1 MHPRQ
6 TPPSCKRCG
15 KSERYCVCNAIQT
28 IPSKL
33 RLLILQHPKEAGE
46 ALGSAI
52 ILHLA
57 HPDSRLCVGL
67 SWPNLSRALG
77 QGADPKE
84 WAVLYLG
91 SAKLIPGA
99 QPKGPA
105 LLRVTRKDRAVPEEL
120 ENLSKLKGVVL
131 LDGNWRQVKSLW
143 WRNPWLL
150 KLRRLL
156 LIPRGKS
163 LYGKLRREPRSESV
177 STLEAAAQTLAII
190 EQNEQIEEILLRPF
204 SELVQRS

>member
-1 MHPRQ
+1 MHPSKA
-6 TPPSCKRCG
+6 PPTCERCG
-15 KSERYCVCNAIQT
+15 KAERYCVCYAMQIL
-28 IPSKL
+28 PSKL
-33 RLLILQHPKEAGE
+33 KLLILQHPKEAGE

-67 SWPNLSRALG
+67 SWPNLSKALG
-77 QGADPKE
+77 QVADPKE

-91 SAKLIPGA
+91 SARLIPGEHVKA
-99 QPKGPA
+99 PT
-105 LLRVTRKDRAVPEEL
+105 LLRVTRKDKAVPEEL
-120 ENLSKLKGVVL
+120 ENLSKLRGVVL

-150 KLRRLL
+150 KLKRLL
-156 LIPRGKS
+156 LIPQGKS

-177 STLEAAAQTLAII
+177 STLEAAAQTMAII
-190 EQNEQIEEILLRPF
+190 EQNDQIEEMLLRPF
-204 SELVQRS
+204 SELVRRS